1 MRQKARLIDF
11 LPQNQTLLILL
22 SIILQI
28 RNFLVTN
35 LTFLAAIF
43 VQNVLKFIL
52 KSLILI
58 LKDIKLFKKFEVLV
72 IYFRVDFSYSLLNL
86 KFIQELIF

>member
-22 SIILQI
+22 SIIFQI

-35 LTFLAAIF
+35 LTFLAAIL
-43 VQNVLKFIL
+43 VQNLLKFIL

-58 LKDIKLFKKFEVLV
+58 LKDIKLFEKFQILV